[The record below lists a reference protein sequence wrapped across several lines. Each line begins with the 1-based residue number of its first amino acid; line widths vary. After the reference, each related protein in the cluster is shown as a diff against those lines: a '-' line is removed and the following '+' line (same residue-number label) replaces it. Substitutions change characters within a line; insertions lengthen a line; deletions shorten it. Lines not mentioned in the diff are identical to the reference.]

1 MKCWRLCRSKTL
13 HLFILGRGS
22 VEEKYKD
29 EVKYAVVYSIIMD
42 LLEHGAIDRT
52 MAEKINR
59 KCAEQ
64 LGCRKI
70 AVR

>member
-1 MKCWRLCRSKTL
+1 M
-13 HLFILGRGS
+13 
-22 VEEKYKD
+22 EEKYKD